1 MSTEQTKTNEQ
12 LIQERFEL
20 EQEVNK
26 LQVASAERKFEIN
39 FSDQKMIKTVM
50 DHLNKGYTWKT
61 ADAAVLVTLY
71 DQLKNQNKAY
81 TKANEEL

>member
-26 LQVASAERKFEIN
+26 LQVASAERKF
-39 FSDQKMIKTVM
+39 
-50 DHLNKGYTWKT
+50 
-61 ADAAVLVTLY
+61 
-71 DQLKNQNKAY
+71 
-81 TKANEEL
+81 